1 MGTVDLHTHTTASDG
16 LLSPRELVRLA
27 AERGIRVLAVT
38 DHDSVAG
45 IPEAQHAA
53 REHGILLIPGI
64 ELSTAVER
72 GEVHLLGYCID
83 PHRPAL
89 ERHLHQLVAARR
101 ERAVRLVEQLHSL
114 GFPVSLDELE
124 AVAQGGTIT
133 RAHAARLLVAK
144 GYVSSIDEAF
154 DRYLGRNRPA
164 YVPRSYPSPRE
175 AVKIVRA
182 AGGVLV
188 LAHPL
193 SADDLEET
201 LAELIPAG
209 LAGLEAWYGE
219 YTLEQQ
225 RELAAL
231 AERYGLIAT
240 GGSDYH
246 GPGFRAGRELGAVDV
261 PLAAV
266 EALLS
271 RARRDGSPP
280 ATLPLQ

>member
-16 LLSPRELVRLA
+16 LFAPRELVQLA

-38 DHDSVAG
+38 DHDAVAG
-45 IPEAQHAA
+45 IPEAQRAA
-53 REHGILLIPGI
+53 EEYGILLVPGI

-72 GEVHLLGYCID
+72 GELHLLGYFID
-83 PHRPAL
+83 PEHPDLA
-89 ERHLHQLVAARR
+89 RHLHRLHTARR
-101 ERAVRLVEQLHSL
+101 ERAVRLIEQLRSL
-114 GFPVSLDELE
+114 GFPVSLEELE
-124 AVAQGGTIT
+124 AIAQGGTIT
-133 RAHAARLLVAK
+133 RAHAARLLLVK

-164 YVPRSYPSPRE
+164 YVPHSYPSPRQ
-175 AVKIVRA
+175 AVEIVRA
-182 AGGVLV
+182 AGGVPV

-193 SADDLEET
+193 SVDDLEGA

-219 YTLEQQ
+219 YSPDQQ
-225 RELAAL
+225 RDLAAL

-261 PLAAV
+261 PPAVV
-266 EALLS
+266 EALVAC
-271 RARRDGSPP
+271 ARRDGDRP